1 MDASNDNEH
10 IYTPLPSH
18 LSPLPPPPSPSH
30 EEQQVRSMDTEVDNF
45 KKNITKEQERNE
57 QLTLTLNKVTSC
69 TYSYGS
75 VWHLPLLCI
84 NCLKYSTCD
93 SLECFLLGHGN

>member
-69 TYSYGS
+69 THSYGS
-75 VWHLPLLCI
+75 VWHCCALTAW
-84 NCLKYSTCD
+84 STVRVIVWTLD
-93 SLECFLLGHGN
+93 ANVSH